1 MAARHDN
8 KQENNMDRIIINGID
23 VTKYRTVSVPS
34 HVELTIRYATGEIK
48 TINYSEGLAAK
59 GGPQVRTLA
68 GSLLA
73 QVKAAYKG
81 AGHEVIEVNNV
92 ERTQAQLAEI
102 AAQIAA
108 DRADADYRRHVN
120 AVMGM
125 SAGGEVHDQ
134 I

>member
-1 MAARHDN
+1 
-8 KQENNMDRIIINGID
+8 MDRIIINGID
-23 VTKYRTVSVPS
+23 VTAYRTVSVPS
-34 HVELTIRYATGEIK
+34 HVELTIRYASGEIK
-48 TINYSEGLAAK
+48 TVNYSEGLAAK

-81 AGHEVIEVNNV
+81 AGHEVLDVNNV
-92 ERTQAQLAEI
+92 ERAIENTQAQLAEI

-108 DRADADYRRHVN
+108 DRADADYRRHVD
-120 AVMGM
+120 AVMRM
-125 SAGGEVHDQ
+125 SAGGEAHDQ